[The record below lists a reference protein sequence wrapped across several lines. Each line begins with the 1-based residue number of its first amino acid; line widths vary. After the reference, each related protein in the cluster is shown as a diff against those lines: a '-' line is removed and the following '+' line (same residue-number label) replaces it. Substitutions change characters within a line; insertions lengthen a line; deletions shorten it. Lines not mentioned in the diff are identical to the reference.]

1 MTIVIGGG
9 GTGAGGAGN
18 VTGGNPSG
26 TGTALNYIGNH
37 CYAYSGDVSVNG
49 TLLTML
55 EFTTAEQYVV
65 ATYQIHGLFSQIG
78 ANQLQLEVTMNG
90 ESITHSFWDSAH
102 DNLNPFE
109 NAILIPPYTKI
120 TFQLAQASGSVKN
133 MQLTLLGRV
142 YG

>member
-37 CYAYSGDVSVNG
+37 CYAYSGDISVG
-49 TLLTML
+49 GSLTTML
-55 EFTTAEQYVV
+55 EFTTAEQYIVG
-65 ATYQIHGLFSQIG
+65 TYQIHGLLAQIG
-78 ANQLQLEVTMNG
+78 ANQLQLEVIMNG
-90 ESITHSFWDSAH
+90 ESITHTFWDSAQ

-109 NAILIPPYTKI
+109 NGILIPPYTKV
-120 TFQLAQASGSVKN
+120 TFQLAQASSGDKN
-133 MQLTLLGRV
+133 MQITLMGRV
-142 YG
+142 Y